1 MFDGLVLVL
10 RHANTGVYEVLN
22 SSEGLLIQFRHFR
35 DFVFGVLVLVLRHAN
50 AGVYEVHNSSESL
63 LIKFRPF
70 PYFCH
75 LLHWKL
81 LGPVQVLA
89 TYFVWFSYTKSIVYK
104 VIFTVS
110 VKVSFSVCLHY
121 MEVNANF
128 IFSFCRMHWPP
139 LVWLFFK
146 LNEIGIV
153 WVALVVLLSFVD

>member
-1 MFDGLVLVL
+1 MFGVLVLVL
-10 RHANTGVYEVLN
+10 RHANTGVYKVLN

-50 AGVYEVHNSSESL
+50 TGVYEVHNSSESL

-89 TYFVWFSYTKSIVYK
+89 TYFVWFYYTKSIVCK

-110 VKVSFSVCLHY
+110 EATLKSVL
-121 MEVNANF
+121 A
-128 IFSFCRMHWPP
+128 
-139 LVWLFFK
+139 
-146 LNEIGIV
+146 
-153 WVALVVLLSFVD
+153 FVYITWK

>member
-75 LLHWKL
+75 FITLEIV
-81 LGPVQVLA
+81 GSSSSS
-89 TYFVWFSYTKSIVYK
+89 SY
-104 VIFTVS
+104 
-110 VKVSFSVCLHY
+110 L
-121 MEVNANF
+121 
-128 IFSFCRMHWPP
+128 FC
-139 LVWLFFK
+139 
-146 LNEIGIV
+146 
-153 WVALVVLLSFVD
+153 VVLLHKIYCVQGHLHCQ